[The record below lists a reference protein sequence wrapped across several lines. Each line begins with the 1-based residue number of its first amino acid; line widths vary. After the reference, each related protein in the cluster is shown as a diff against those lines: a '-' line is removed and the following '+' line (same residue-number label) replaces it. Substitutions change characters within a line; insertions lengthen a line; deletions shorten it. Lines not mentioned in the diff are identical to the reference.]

1 MSIIICNAFLFTKD
15 IYTKIIAFY
24 VRINYNLEFIHENFL
39 KLEYCNIVHV
49 DTIATIILYL
59 NVFYVNHN
67 IHENLQTLAEII
79 Q

>member
-1 MSIIICNAFLFTKD
+1 M
-15 IYTKIIAFY
+15 
-24 VRINYNLEFIHENFL
+24 NYNLEFIHENFL
-39 KLEYCNIVHV
+39 KLEYCNILHV